1 MSDLDASKLL
11 IGIAT
16 YNEYDNL
23 KPLIASIKNFIPTA
37 NILVIDDNSPDG
49 TGKLADGLSLENPTV
64 HVLHRAGKLG
74 LGTAILAGMKYAIN
88 NNYDYYL
95 SIDADFSHNPRYI
108 PHLFHGMKDKDVM
121 IGSRYI
127 PGGGTENWPFSR
139 KLISKSV
146 NFLVKILF
154 WMPVSDAS
162 GGFRCYRTSKLKQ
175 VDFNR
180 VQSKGY
186 SFQQEMLFRVY
197 RLGSNLG
204 EYPIIFEDRRSG
216 SSKVNWKEALRSI
229 SLLIY
234 LGIISRFKRNL

>member
-1 MSDLDASKLL
+1 VSDLDSSKLL

-23 KPLIASIKNFIPTA
+23 KPLIESIKNYIPA
-37 NILVIDDNSPDG
+37 AHILVIDDNSPDG
-49 TGKLADGLSLENPTV
+49 TGKLAEDLSLKNPTIHTV
-64 HVLHRAGKLG
+64 HRTGKLG
-74 LGTAILAGMKYAIN
+74 LGTAILAGMKYAIA

-108 PHLFHGMKDKDVM
+108 SYLFQGMNDKDVM
-121 IGSRYI
+121 IGSRYV

-154 WMPVSDAS
+154 WMPVRDAS
-162 GGFRCYRTSKLKQ
+162 GGFRCYRTFKLKQ
-175 VDFNR
+175 VDFDR
-180 VQSKGY
+180 VKSKGY
-186 SFQQEMLFRVY
+186 SFQQEMLFRVF

-216 SSKVNWKEALRSI
+216 TSKVNWKEALRSI

-234 LGIISRFKRNL
+234 LGVISRFKRNL

>member
-1 MSDLDASKLL
+1 MSDLDSSKLL

-23 KPLIASIKNFIPTA
+23 KPLIESIKNYIPA
-37 NILVIDDNSPDG
+37 AHILVIDDNSPDG
-49 TGKLADGLSLENPTV
+49 TGKLAEDLSLKNPTIHTV
-64 HVLHRAGKLG
+64 HRTGKLG
-74 LGTAILAGMKYAIN
+74 LGTAILAGMKYAIA

-108 PHLFHGMKDKDVM
+108 SYLFQGMNDKDVM
-121 IGSRYI
+121 IGSRYV

-154 WMPVSDAS
+154 WMPVRDAS
-162 GGFRCYRTSKLKQ
+162 GGFRCYRTFKLKQ
-175 VDFNR
+175 VDFDR
-180 VQSKGY
+180 VKSKGY
-186 SFQQEMLFRVY
+186 SFQQEMLFRVF

-216 SSKVNWKEALRSI
+216 TSKVNWKEALRSI

-234 LGIISRFKRNL
+234 LGVISRFKRNL